1 MPRKTKT
8 NLPQDE
14 FIAIFNSSD
23 SYDEIINRTGL
34 TLGYIQVR
42 AWQLRQKGIELKK
55 FPIIRRTGVYGWLK
69 EKYPQV
75 YQDLKDNYPDVFSA
89 YYSKW

>member
-8 NLPQDE
+8 NLPQAE
-14 FIAIFNSSD
+14 FVDIFNSSD
-23 SYDEIINRTGL
+23 GYDEIIARTGL

-42 AWQLRQKGIELKK
+42 AWQLRKKGVELRY
-55 FPIIRRTGVYGWLK
+55 FPVIRRTGVYGWLK

-75 YQDLKDNYPDVFSA
+75 YQDLKNNYPDVFSA
-89 YYSKW
+89 YYGK